1 MKYIFTNFGSG
12 NGPYIRTIDMGI
24 ELINLLKDKFNED
37 FSIIVPLVYGNRQK
51 RIINEEFGEILEK
64 QPDLILFDEY
74 LGQQFKRILFD
85 GRNYDIIMQEL
96 ISSYDKVEKNIKE
109 YLAKQELL
117 LKNIREKPIKIKG
130 KDIILEVSRNP
141 NVATN
146 LKYSYYTSIGYFEK
160 IIRQSI
166 ENPNLKLNKKLLK
179 KILPIAE
186 KIESYQQLYFQPEPN
201 CFSYEKDYSSFKDK
215 EIKCPPLF
223 HPPKENKTDITE
235 GFYVLVSGIPF
246 LKRLYHY
253 AKKINYKIYTN
264 QILEDFKEAQRERP
278 IIITNKNIKFIFA
291 RPAWNTIWLTNLSK
305 KPLIFL
311 DYEQGDFPEIY
322 FNVLS
327 INKHKLGVV
336 FKEDLSIEKIVEQ
349 SKSHIP
355 EITQFYKKIGQKY
368 GTLDG
373 IKFSCKLIVKDFL
386 KKIDSN

>member
-24 ELINLLKDKFNED
+24 ELINILKEKFNEE
-37 FSIIVPLVYGNRQK
+37 FSILSPLVYGNRQK

-74 LGQQFKRILFD
+74 IGQQFKKILFD

-96 ISSYDKVEKNIKE
+96 VSSYDNVEKKIQE
-109 YLAKQELL
+109 YLTKQELL
-117 LKNIREKPIKIKG
+117 SKNIHGKPIKVKG

-146 LKYSYYTSIGYFEK
+146 IKYSYYTSVGYFEK
-160 IIRQSI
+160 IILKSI
-166 ENPNLKLNKKLLK
+166 ENPNLKLNKNFLK
-179 KILPIAE
+179 NILPIAK

-201 CFSYEKDYSSFKDK
+201 CFSYEKDDNYFKDN
-215 EIKCPPLF
+215 EIRCPPLF
-223 HPPKENKTDITE
+223 HPPKENKTEIIE

-246 LKRLYHY
+246 LKRIYHY
-253 AKKINYKIYTN
+253 TKKISYKIYTN
-264 QILEDFKEAQRERP
+264 QILEDFKEAQRENP
-278 IIITNKNIKFIFA
+278 IIISNKNIKFIFA
-291 RPAWNTIWLTNLSK
+291 RPAWNTIWLANLSK

-322 FNVLS
+322 FNIISV
-327 INKHKLGVV
+327 NKHKLGMK
-336 FKEDLSIEKIVEQ
+336 FKEDLRIENIIEQ
-349 SKSHIP
+349 SKSNIP
-355 EITQFYKKIGQKY
+355 EIVQFYEKIGRKY

-373 IKFSCKLIVKDFL
+373 IKFSCKLIAEDFL
-386 KKIDSN
+386 KKFNSN